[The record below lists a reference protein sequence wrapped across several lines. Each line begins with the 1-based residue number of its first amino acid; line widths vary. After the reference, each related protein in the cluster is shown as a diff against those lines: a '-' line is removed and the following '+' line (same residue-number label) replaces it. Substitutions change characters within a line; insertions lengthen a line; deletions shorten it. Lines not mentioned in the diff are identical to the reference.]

1 LLLNNELIRR
11 QPMPSNSIRS
21 HIHMPGY
28 KIQEILRKTGEEI
41 HIRIEPYKRNQGKC
55 SGCGKSHSGL
65 HSIKEMIAE
74 DLRLG
79 MQRVYLHI
87 PKRRYKCPKDGRI
100 HTEEMLWI
108 ELGTKVTKAL
118 AKSVNRLTSIT
129 TNQEAGWYLGMN
141 DEKVYR
147 IDKAMLEELFKERLI
162 PTPASVNIS
171 VDEVAWKKHH
181 RYLTNV
187 VDVDEKVITWN
198 NKGRKAKVLNRYY
211 KSLGKKNCERIET
224 VSLDGA
230 RTYISSSNEY
240 VVNALIVLDRFH
252 SVQKVNNAVDQV
264 RKNELRKARKNE
276 DEELVQLTNCKQR
289 FILLK
294 NKTKRSDRQSAT
306 LARLCDINQPIYTG
320 MLLKEK
326 FLEVYDLK
334 NEDEA
339 ITHIYEWID
348 DALASGLKPFEKI
361 AWSLVDK
368 IEYILN
374 WFISKRS
381 SAISEG
387 FNNKIKRLKRM
398 AYGYRDIEY
407 FKLKIHQHCGYLN
420 PRRFN
425 LN

>member
-1 LLLNNELIRR
+1 MRR
-11 QPMPSNSIRS
+11 YSITQALGL
-21 HIHMPGY
+21 PEY
-28 KIQEILRKTGEEI
+28 KILGILLDTKKKI
-41 HIRIEPYKRNQGKC
+41 HLQIRAYKRKKAKC
-55 SGCGKSHSGL
+55 SGCGEYHDTKKVHSL
-65 HSIKEMIAE
+65 KEVVVE
-74 DLRLG
+74 DLRMFG
-79 MQRVYLHI
+79 KRVYLHVI
-87 PKRRYKCPKDGRI
+87 KRRYRCLKDGR
-100 HTEEMLWI
+100 LYI
-108 ELGTKVTKAL
+108 ELIDWLKPRCRVTNRL
-118 AKSVNRLTSIT
+118 AKEIYRLTSIT

-147 IDKAMLEELFKERLI
+147 IDKAMLENLAEQHLS
-162 PTPASVNIS
+162 PTPVSTNIS

-187 VDVDEKVITWN
+187 VDVDEKVVTWN
-198 NKGRKAKVLNRYY
+198 EKGRKSKVLNKYY
-211 KSLGKKNCERIET
+211 ESLGEDNCQKIES

-230 RTYISSSNEY
+230 KTYISSSKKHA
-240 VVNALIVLDRFH
+240 VNALIVLDRFH
-252 SVQKVNNAVDQV
+252 AVQKVNNAIDHV

-276 DEELVQLTNCKQR
+276 DEELILLTNCKQR

-294 NKTKRSDRQSAT
+294 NKTKRSDRQSST
-306 LARLCDINQPIYTG
+306 LAHLCDINHPIYTG
-320 MLLKEK
+320 MILKEK

-334 NEDEA
+334 TEDEA
-339 ITHIYEWID
+339 IIHIYEWID
-348 DALASGLKPFEKI
+348 DALESGLKPFEEI
-361 AWSLVDK
+361 AWSLVEK
-368 IEYILN
+368 IEYVLN
-374 WFISKRS
+374 WFIVKRS